1 MSRKEGVMREPL
13 HGERLETSF
22 CAEFDPRD
30 WEGGRYGKIL
40 EMARRGACYEEV
52 HDRFREVDEATYGV
66 YEKIV
71 SGTTADMGGNGAQ
84 TAMSSGA
91 RRRLYMLE
99 LSAAGFSAEEI
110 AEKPGASMRTVREA
124 LFGAQER
131 TR

>member
-1 MSRKEGVMREPL
+1 MSGREGVRREPP
-13 HGERLETSF
+13 HAERLETSF
-22 CAEFDPRD
+22 YSAFDPKD

-40 EMARRGACYEEV
+40 KMVRRGACFEEV

-71 SGTTADMGGNGAQ
+71 SGTTADLGGNGAQ

-99 LSAAGFSAEEI
+99 LSAAGFSAAEI
-110 AEKPGASMRTVREA
+110 AEKTGASMRTVREA